1 MTLEKANKI
10 YKTIMVISLVVGS
23 ITMLALSVGVVLPI
37 NSTARNVCVA
47 IVGFNIS
54 LVVVLWVIT
63 KLKMSFLYKNWK
75 AEQEKQESKRPSK
88 KKGKK

>member
-1 MTLEKANKI
+1 MTPEKENKI
-10 YKTIMVISLVVGS
+10 YKTTMTISLAIGG
-23 ITMLALSVGVVLPI
+23 ITILALLVGVALPI

-54 LVVVLWVIT
+54 LVVVLWVIA
-63 KLKMSFLYKNWK
+63 KLKMYFLYKNWK
-75 AEQEKQESKRPSK
+75 AEQAKQESKQPSK